1 MADAAGN
8 AELGADRYPALTV
21 CMNRRLALKWLLAVP
36 ARCGLGQTADSAEHL
51 EVGGAMIDVLLESG
65 PFEIGQAALSDW
77 VTTCARAVSAYFGR
91 FPVAHARV
99 RIVPSPHGSIAGASS
114 FGDGGAHCR
123 ILVGKQV
130 TQGELSSDWKLTREL
145 VHFGFPSVEDRHR
158 WIEEGS
164 ATYIEPI
171 ARAMIGELTA
181 ERVWGDMVRDI
192 PQGLPL
198 AGDRGLNLT
207 HTWGRTY
214 WGGALFC
221 LLADIEIR
229 KRTANG
235 KGFQDALRAV
245 NRAGGTI
252 EVDWRL
258 ERVIEIGDKATGG
271 ADISDL
277 YRQMALKPVM
287 VDLSDLW
294 KQLGVHR
301 SGNTVAFDNQAPL
314 AAIRASIAG

>member
-1 MADAAGN
+1 
-8 AELGADRYPALTV
+8 V
-21 CMNRRLALKWLLAVP
+21 
-36 ARCGLGQTADSAEHL
+36 
-51 EVGGAMIDVLLESG
+51 
-65 PFEIGQAALSDW
+65 
-77 VTTCARAVSAYFGR
+77 
-91 FPVAHARV
+91 
-99 RIVPSPHGSIAGASS
+99 
-114 FGDGGAHCR
+114 
-123 ILVGKQV
+123 VGKQV
-130 TQGELSSDWKLTREL
+130 TEDDLSSDWKLTHEM
-145 VHFGFPSVEDRHR
+145 VHFGLPSVEDRHR

-164 ATYIEPI
+164 ATYIEPL

-181 ERVWGDMVRDI
+181 EKVWGDMVRDM

-221 LLADIEIR
+221 LLADVEIR
-229 KRTANG
+229 KRTGNRRG
-235 KGFQDALRAV
+235 LQHALQAV

-252 EVDWRL
+252 EVDWPL

-271 ADISDL
+271 AALSDL
-277 YRQMALKPVM
+277 YQQMAMKPVM

-301 SGNTVAFDNQAPL
+301 SGNTVAFDNRAPL